1 VAIRLTDA
9 QGMATKLIMLQQVL
23 QRHPGASAVTL
34 IFAMDPTWEARMAP
48 LPNVKVAPSE
58 HFVADIE
65 EVLGK
70 GSITLL
76 S

>member
-1 VAIRLTDA
+1 
-9 QGMATKLIMLQQVL
+9 M
-23 QRHPGASAVTL
+23 RHPGASTVVLVFAV
-34 IFAMDPTWEARMAP
+34 DPNWEAKMAP
-48 LPNVKVAPSE
+48 LPNVKVTPNE

-70 GSITLL
+70 GTITLV